1 MNNLPYCWDLIGR
14 AQHDILRMSGIA
26 LLEYERRW
34 DGCRRNGGNVFKYLT
49 IAAISLMLLIPSG
62 CSRRQE
68 KKPSLPPMKVGCVKI
83 ENGDIRRNLE
93 MSGTLTFVANTIVSA
108 EVSAQ
113 IQSIEVT
120 DGEAVHQGQTLLIFD
135 DTKISESANQAKAT
149 LQKDEAALVYNKSDW
164 EKNLGLFK
172 SGAVS
177 QTVYDQ
183 KVSAYQTALGQV
195 EADRAALGK
204 AMEDL
209 KKTKVLAPIK
219 GLVSNR
225 FVEKGDWIAEGGKL
239 FQLSDYSKL
248 YLETFLT
255 DVDVG
260 KLNVRKIGTE
270 GAVAEVTVDS
280 YPGKTFSGKLTY
292 IQPVAQQSRLF
303 QVRIYLDN
311 PDMSLLQGMFA
322 RARTL
327 VEVVP
332 DVLRVPLDALL
343 EQIRENNSNSVFL
356 VDKDGKAQMNRIK
369 IGLTD
374 RRYAQVTEGLK
385 KDDIV
390 VVQGKEILSNGQ
402 PLDVTLMTETAERK

>member
-1 MNNLPYCWDLIGR
+1 M
-14 AQHDILRMSGIA
+14 
-26 LLEYERRW
+26 
-34 DGCRRNGGNVFKYLT
+34 FKFVT
-49 IAAISLMLLIPSG
+49 IAFVSLMLLIPSG
-62 CSRRQE
+62 CSRKQE
-68 KKPSLPPMKVGCVKI
+68 KKPSLPPMKVGCVNV

-93 MSGTLTFVANTIVSA
+93 MSGTLTFVANTTVSA

-113 IQSIEVT
+113 VQSIEVA
-120 DGEAVHQGQTLLIFD
+120 DGEAVDQRQALLIFD
-135 DTKISESANQAKAT
+135 DTKINESANQAKAT
-149 LQKDEAALVYNKSDW
+149 LQKDEATLAYNKSDW
-164 EKNLGLFK
+164 EKNLGLVQ
-172 SGAVS
+172 SGAIS
-177 QTVYDQ
+177 QTLYDQ
-183 KVSAYQTALGQV
+183 KLSSYQTSLGQV
-195 EADRAALGK
+195 EADRAALAK

-209 KKTKVLAPIK
+209 KKTKVVAPIK
-219 GLVSNR
+219 GLLSNR
-225 FVEKGDWIAEGGKL
+225 YVEKGDWVSEAGKL
-239 FQLSDYSKL
+239 FQISDYSKL

-260 KLNVRKIGTE
+260 KLNVRKISTQ
-270 GAVAEVTVDS
+270 GADADVTVDS
-280 YPGKTFSGKLTY
+280 YPGKSFSGKLTY

-332 DVLRVPLDALL
+332 NVLRVPLDALL
-343 EQIRENNSNSVFL
+343 EQIRENNSNSVFQ

-374 RRYAQVTEGLK
+374 RKYAQVTEGLNEG
-385 KDDIV
+385 DTV

-402 PLDVTLMTETAERK
+402 PLEVNILPGIVEPK